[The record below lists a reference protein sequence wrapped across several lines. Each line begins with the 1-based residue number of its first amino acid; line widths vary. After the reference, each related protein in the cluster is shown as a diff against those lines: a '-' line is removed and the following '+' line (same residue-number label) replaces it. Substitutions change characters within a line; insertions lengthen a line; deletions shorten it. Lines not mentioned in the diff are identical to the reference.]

1 MQDQVDTNQFI
12 LKIYD
17 DNKFFNV
24 INVEADGNCFYRA
37 LLCHPSFKSTFSD
50 HTAFR
55 RQLGTS
61 ILCCLGKNTR
71 STATLL
77 LSYVF
82 DAVVGVT
89 SSIPDLRSYVLQTLL
104 RDGQW
109 GETFVAISILVMYP
123 ELQVSLLCPD
133 MGLPDCN
140 FVRTKL
146 PSF

>member
-1 MQDQVDTNQFI
+1 M
-12 LKIYD
+12 
-17 DNKFFNV
+17 
-24 INVEADGNCFYRA
+24 
-37 LLCHPSFKSTFSD
+37 CHPSFKSTFSD

-71 STATLL
+71 STASLL

-109 GETFVAISILVMYP
+109 GEIFVAISILVMYP
-123 ELQVSLLCPD
+123 ELQVNIHVISSSMEGSNNSPSR
-133 MGLPDCN
+133 
-140 FVRTKL
+140 FVEIMNIQ
-146 PSF
+146 